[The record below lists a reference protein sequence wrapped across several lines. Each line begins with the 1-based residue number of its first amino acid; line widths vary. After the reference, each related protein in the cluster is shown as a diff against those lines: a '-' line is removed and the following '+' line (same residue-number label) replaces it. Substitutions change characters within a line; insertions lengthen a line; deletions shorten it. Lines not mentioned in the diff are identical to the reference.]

1 MEDLTLTALADLAG
15 QVALS
20 VVLLWLVVS
29 ERKAHETTRQQ
40 YRSDL
45 LRLIEELNDLLK
57 EIAGIKANVWNVQRM
72 SARERGDTRPLPEID
87 N

>member
-1 MEDLTLTALADLAG
+1 MDELTLSTIADLAG

-20 VVLLWLVVS
+20 IVLLWLVVS
-29 ERKAHETTRQQ
+29 ERKAHDITRKQ
-40 YRSDL
+40 YREDL
-45 LRLIEELNDLLK
+45 LKLITELNDLLK

-72 SARERGDTRPLPEID
+72 SRERGDTRPLPEID